1 MFLFPHHY
9 QQWNRRVSD
18 APGCTSRPCLLNLR
32 LSWPSLVSSAYGEFW
47 ASCAAH
53 PPVFRMRNKAPLCPV
68 CGVFFPLSAPTLLS
82 QFSGQ
87 PSRMSLN
94 WCWSS
99 YTLHCWLRFSS
110 SPLSSLQQQESC
122 LPGSLHLSHTLSI
135 GLVPVLFLLPDKF
148 PWTVLPSQDASFVPV
163 AKEGSPWVTPP
174 SLHCFISFSVS
185 LERGLDLA

>member
-1 MFLFPHHY
+1 MFSWIWDCPGLASSHLPMVSPELAVQPTLLFLEWGTRH
-9 QQWNRRVSD
+9 
-18 APGCTSRPCLLNLR
+18 
-32 LSWPSLVSSAYGEFW
+32 
-47 ASCAAH
+47 
-53 PPVFRMRNKAPLCPV
+53 LCV
-68 CGVFFPLSAPTLLS
+68 LCVGIFFPLSAPTLLS

-99 YTLHCWLRFSS
+99 HTSHCWLRFSS
-110 SPLSSLQQQESC
+110 SPLSSLQQHEAC

-135 GLVPVLFLLPDKF
+135 GLVPVLFLLPDNF

-174 SLHCFISFSVS
+174 ILHCFISFSVS